1 MYQLFLVQQNVKDL
15 PGIGR
20 AQGQKLEALGI
31 NSCADLQ
38 KWTLASL
45 QKEFGKKLGEKLFKY
60 CRGKDDREIE
70 LHHERKS
77 VSAEINYGMRF
88 TKVSGCLIYFS
99 LTIYVNS
106 HTTLIKKI
114 NKKIYIYSCDT
125 SSHRKKLSNGFN
137 AKYGI

>member
-1 MYQLFLVQQNVKDL
+1 MFLVQQNVKDL

-31 NSCADLQ
+31 NFCADLQ
-38 KWTLASL
+38 KWTLSSL
-45 QKEFGKKLGEKLFKY
+45 QKEFGKKLGEKLFNY

-88 TKVSGCLIYFS
+88 TKASGCYCYLFIYLFIYLFYLLNMSNYYVLCLIYFS
-99 LTIYVNS
+99 FKTE
-106 HTTLIKKI
+106 K
-114 NKKIYIYSCDT
+114 
-125 SSHRKKLSNGFN
+125 
-137 AKYGI
+137 

>member
-1 MYQLFLVQQNVKDL
+1 MYQLFLVLQNVKDL

-38 KWTLASL
+38 KWTLGSL
-45 QKEFGKKLGEKLFKY
+45 QKEFGKKLGEKLFNY

-88 TKVSGCLIYFS
+88 TKASGCYCIYLF
-99 LTIYVNS
+99 IYLV
-106 HTTLIKKI
+106 
-114 NKKIYIYSCDT
+114 IYLFIYLFI
-125 SSHRKKLSNGFN
+125 HV
-137 AKYGI
+137 